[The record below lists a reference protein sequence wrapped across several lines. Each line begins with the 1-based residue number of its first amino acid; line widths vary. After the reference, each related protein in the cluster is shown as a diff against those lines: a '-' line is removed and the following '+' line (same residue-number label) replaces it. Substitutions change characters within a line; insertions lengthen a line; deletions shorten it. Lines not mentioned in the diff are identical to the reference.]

1 MTRVVIDVCRP
12 KLLCTV
18 RDMQRAELILLAVVA
33 LQVAGVQVLR
43 CSAWGCSKKDE
54 SLIGICL
61 AGLHTCAW
69 KMEPPMAA
77 NGRCVNMHWE
87 KLCMHEFLPRLS
99 ISLHL

>member
-54 SLIGICL
+54 SLMGYVSQAFTPAL
-61 AGLHTCAW
+61 GKWSHQWRRT
-69 KMEPPMAA
+69 E
-77 NGRCVNMHWE
+77 GV
-87 KLCMHEFLPRLS
+87 
-99 ISLHL
+99 